1 MSTSFKNLKL
11 FFYKFSFTTNTV
23 FLPLQWTLYAGR
35 IKSFVDASEIC
46 TRAVFQLVAVVWR
59 KASSECSPQGAQKIE
74 VGCQIGPVRTIFLSV
89 WPKTSNS
96 FFDFLTVC
104 TYCSELFVAL
114 FFPKNFT
121 NRISFLCQKSLPMSL
136 PAEFFLPHSPYCSG
150 LIPTDFHHS
159 GPLNGLLRGRRFS
172 DEDELQQ
179 RVHEDLRCFSKQL

>member
-114 FFPKNFT
+114 FFP
-121 NRISFLCQKSLPMSL
+121 RISLTGFIFCARKHYPCLYLQNF
-136 PAEFFLPHSPYCSG
+136 FFLT
-150 LIPTDFHHS
+150 LPTA
-159 GPLNGLLRGRRFS
+159 P
-172 DEDELQQ
+172 
-179 RVHEDLRCFSKQL
+179 V